1 MATWKK
7 VLLEGD
13 VDISSA
19 SVTGNQADLVTANNS
34 GLAGGANNVLIG
46 SDSDDVSLKVDI
58 VGTDTLSGDVDTTN
72 DFLLIHD
79 ASSGSGGELRKVSVS
94 SLADEFTTGTTD
106 ITVTG
111 DSGTTNA
118 MDSNAALLIEG
129 GTGVT
134 TVASST
140 GSDAGKLVINASVAP
155 VLYNT
160 GDTLTSTTTAANS
173 GMIQPHADMF
183 DFVGNT
189 NVLKVKQG
197 GISSNEIENGTILNA
212 DISDNANIDQDKI
225 ETITA
230 THKVSL
236 NAVNIENGASAANSN
251 AFDVADKM
259 VFYDVSEEIGSGAH
273 NYTGTIQQF
282 QDFISDNVGGVG
294 NAHEGITGAADVVG
308 NANNLQY
315 IKGLEI
321 DQYGHVTDTTQGT
334 IPNAA
339 VNQAGIVTAIS
350 QGFSGHKTFD
360 RITITDDNAF
370 TGSGYGALLV
380 EGNTTI
386 NGNLT
391 VQGDT
396 TTLNVGELN
405 VEDKTIVAAVPD
417 TAYSSDPAGAIEAQ
431 GAASAGG
438 FFLQSHYGTD
448 TAKFAGFEWKSG
460 NSLTG
465 WTVRDTA
472 TTANVS
478 SDNFCVSIMD
488 FASQSGE
495 PTEDS
500 AGVGAF
506 LYNTADDALYIR
518 TA

>member
-13 VDISSA
+13 VDISSGA
-19 SVTGNQADLVTANNS
+19 VTGNQADLVTANNS
-34 GLAGGANNVLIG
+34 GLAGGSANVLIG

-155 VLYNT
+155 VIFNT
-160 GDTLTSTTTAANS
+160 GDSLTSTTTAANS
-173 GMIQPHADMF
+173 GMIQPHGDNF
-183 DFVGNT
+183 DFQAS
-189 NVLKVKQG
+189 NVLRVKQG
-197 GISSNEIENGTILNA
+197 GITSNEIANGTIVNA

-230 THKVSL
+230 THKVGL
-236 NAVNIENGASAANSN
+236 NAVNIENGSSAANSN

-282 QDFISDNVGGVG
+282 QDFISDNVGGVA
-294 NAHEGITGAADVVG
+294 NAHANIDGAEDVVAVG
-308 NANNLQY
+308 NNLTY
-315 IKGLEI
+315 VSGLDFDE
-321 DQYGHVTDTTQGT
+321 YGHVLGTTTGSV
-334 IPNAA
+334 PLAGA
-339 VNQAGIVTAIS
+339 NQAGIVTVGQQS
-350 QGFSGHKTFD
+350 FGGHKTFD

-370 TGSGYGALLV
+370 TGSGFGDLLV

-472 TTANVS
+472 TTTNTS
-478 SDNFCVSIMD
+478 SDNFCVSVMD
-488 FASQSGE
+488 FASTSGE